1 MTRREEGAIA
11 SGSCESLELDIFH
24 LTCHAFEGSRSSQH
38 NDNAPALHRV
48 FHKLMRASNIG

>member
-1 MTRREEGAIA
+1 MRPRGGM
-11 SGSCESLELDIFH
+11 SR
-24 LTCHAFEGSRSSQH
+24 TCHAFEGSRSSQH